1 MTEASRP
8 VGEEVITKIQARDR
22 KGPKPG
28 DSRINRKWGKD
39 QGFIFKVQWIVIS
52 SLDGI
57 KGRNNESFPGF

>member
-1 MTEASRP
+1 MGRKSSLKFKQGIGK
-8 VGEEVITKIQARDR
+8 VQSQVIAESIES
-22 KGPKPG
+22 G
-28 DSRINRKWGKD
+28 GKD